1 MIVTLHKKGQAIMTL
16 QIVSSSEMTP
26 PNQIHGYQC
35 TYELNIPPKLQ
46 LQAVHP
52 S

>member
-1 MIVTLHKKGQAIMTL
+1 MTL

-35 TYELNIPPKLQ
+35 TYELNMLPTLQ
-46 LQAVHP
+46 LVAAC
-52 S
+52 SS